1 MHDQLHLLAAI
12 LAQWQR
18 PVASIKALDLLHWAL
33 CVVLYRRTAAA
44 IEMASK
50 VGPFFHHRF
59 VCCCPGGR
67 WGNTEQVVAQW
78 RRLVASGVAL
88 DMPHW
93 AMPSVL
99 LLRARMAIKTACNGG
114 VFVFCR
120 PFFAYHNCS

>member
-1 MHDQLHLLAAI
+1 MKKLKKTAYAYQLQLLAAI

-18 PVASIKALDLLHWAL
+18 PVASIKALDLVHWVI

-50 VGPFFHHRF
+50 VGPFLSPF

-67 WGNTEQVVAQW
+67 WGDMEQVVAQW
-78 RRLVASGVAL
+78 RCPVAFWVAL
-88 DMPHW
+88 DMLHG

-99 LLRARMAIKTACNGG
+99 PRRTTMAVEMASG
-114 VFVFCR
+114 
-120 PFFAYHNCS
+120 